1 MILAE
6 ALRAIRSAWA
16 TLRVSPRARRTAPA
30 PKKRGI
36 TTQRGR
42 ASRRTERRAGSVLT
56 RDPVNGEWA
65 SRAVCEP

>member
-16 TLRVSPRARRTAPA
+16 TLAISPRVRTTEPA
-30 PKKRGI
+30 PKKRGA
-36 TTQRGR
+36 TTPRGR

-56 RDPVNGEWA
+56 RDPVNGERA
-65 SRAVCEP
+65 SRAPCEP